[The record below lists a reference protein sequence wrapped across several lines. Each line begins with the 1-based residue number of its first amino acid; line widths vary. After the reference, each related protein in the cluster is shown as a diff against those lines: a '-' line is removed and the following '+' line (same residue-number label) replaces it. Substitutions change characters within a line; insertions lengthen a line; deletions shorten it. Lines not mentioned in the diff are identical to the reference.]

1 MRIPL
6 ALCAATAMAA
16 AWMPP
21 AQAQPAAAPGQVT
34 SGVLARFC
42 DAAAGKAERG
52 FCQGFL
58 IGAGQYHVEVSRPGG
73 LPGVFCLPTPAPSLE
88 QAQADFVAW
97 SGAHPQYAGEKAIDG
112 LMRWSATYPCLPPPP
127 PAAPTRPRAR
137 R

>member
-6 ALCAATAMAA
+6 TLCAAMAMAA
-16 AWMPP
+16 AWMPT
-21 AQAQPAAAPGQVT
+21 AQAQPAPGQVT
-34 SGVLARFC
+34 TGVLAGFC
-42 DAAAGKAERG
+42 GDSASEAERG

-73 LPGVFCLPTPAPSLE
+73 SPSVFCLPTPAPSLE
-88 QAQADFVAW
+88 QAQADFVTW
-97 SGAHPQYAGEKAIDG
+97 SQAHPQYAGDKAIDG
-112 LMRWSATYPCLPPPP
+112 LMRWSANAYPCPPP